1 MSDVNNNAQITDQ
14 SQTYSSTASSKPSMP
29 DNNLIWAVLCTVMC
43 CVPLG
48 VVAIIKSTEV
58 EKYWKQGEYDKAQK
72 AADDAKK
79 WSLIGAGAT
88 AVFVVLYLIFII
100 CCAMLELAVFDLL

>member
-1 MSDVNNNAQITDQ
+1 
-14 SQTYSSTASSKPSMP
+14 MP

-58 EKYWKQGEYDKAQK
+58 EKYWKQGEYELAQK
-72 AADDAKK
+72 AANDAKK

-88 AVFVVLYLIFII
+88 AVVLIIYFAFILIYYVLILGFI
-100 CCAMLELAVFDLL
+100 MEEL